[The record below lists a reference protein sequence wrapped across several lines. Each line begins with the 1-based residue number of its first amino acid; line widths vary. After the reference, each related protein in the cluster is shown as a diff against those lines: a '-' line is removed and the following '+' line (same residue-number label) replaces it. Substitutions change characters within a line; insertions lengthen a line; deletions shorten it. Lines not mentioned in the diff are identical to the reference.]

1 VLSKNQHILLILSA
15 EFYGVEKVT
24 WRGGGW
30 RVAACVLI
38 SVYGGSRW
46 WGTDPRDKYNYSTLL
61 EITAKNLA
69 QAGNLPGQYFFNTI
83 FQRHNF
89 L

>member
-1 VLSKNQHILLILSA
+1 
-15 EFYGVEKVT
+15 
-24 WRGGGW
+24 
-30 RVAACVLI
+30 VLI

-69 QAGNLPGQYFFNTI
+69 QAGNLPGQYFLTQFFKDII
-83 FQRHNF
+83 FYEIIQYVLLASDLAARLSGKINI
-89 L
+89 